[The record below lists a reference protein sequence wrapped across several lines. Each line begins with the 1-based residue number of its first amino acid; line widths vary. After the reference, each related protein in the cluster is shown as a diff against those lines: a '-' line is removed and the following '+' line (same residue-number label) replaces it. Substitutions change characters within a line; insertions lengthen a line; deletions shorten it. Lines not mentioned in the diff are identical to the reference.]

1 MATNQLPGDWDPE
14 LQDGPDDQSISTSP
28 GAASPGMDPLGARL
42 NIVEEKELCRWV
54 NAYVPSYPEA
64 QEEERES
71 RFPVNEDFNRKVVLW
86 EGDITA
92 LNCTAIVNTTNET
105 LTDRNLISE
114 RIFQAAGP
122 DLRAECSN
130 HVKTCRTGE
139 AKMTKGYNLPARYV
153 IHTVGP
159 RYNVKYRTAAE
170 SALFNCYRNSL
181 QLARENSLQSI
192 GLCVVNQP
200 KRGYPPDEGAHI
212 ALRTVRRFLEK
223 YDSSLETVVFAVTD
237 NDEDIYRRIMPLYF
251 PRTKAE
257 EQAVLD
263 EVPTDVGNEEG
274 EPFIQERQI
283 RIMDKPLG
291 AEDSTEA
298 DETFEEGLLGLGGKV
313 GAHGFATMEG
323 DHDKARMQQL
333 QGKNSEEQVLLEQQR
348 RYQRWLKRS
357 KTDDLS
363 DIAALRVLYQSGSD
377 IFGRPVVV
385 IVGRN
390 FPVNVIDLD
399 KALLY
404 FIQVMDPIVSKD
416 YVVVYFHTQST
427 DDNQPELSFLRS
439 AYNLLDN
446 KYKKNLKAF
455 YIVHPTF
462 WSRIVTWFFTTFTA
476 SSIKDKVRSVQSV
489 QELYHTIPPEQLDI
503 PPFVLD
509 HDIQLHGPMSQST
522 SNPDFSSSE
531 DAGNL

>member
-1 MATNQLPGDWDPE
+1 MVQN
-14 LQDGPDDQSISTSP
+14 TS
-28 GAASPGMDPLGARL
+28 GMDPLGARL
-42 NIVEEKELCRWV
+42 NIVEERELCRWA
-54 NAYVPSYPEA
+54 NAYVPSYPDPPAED
-64 QEEERES
+64 RTS
-71 RFPVNEDFNRKVVLW
+71 RFPVNDELNRKVVLW
-86 EGDITA
+86 EGDITT

-130 HVKTCRTGE
+130 HLKTCRTGE
-139 AKMTKGYNLPARYV
+139 AKMTKGYGLPARYV

-223 YDSSLETVVFAVTD
+223 FSSSLETVVFAVTD

-257 EQAVLD
+257 EQAVLEEIPAD
-263 EVPTDVGNEEG
+263 IGNEEG

-283 RIMDKPLG
+283 RIMDKPIG
-291 AEDSTEA
+291 PEDSTEA
-298 DETFEEGLLGLGGKV
+298 DESFEEGLLGLDGVKV
-313 GAHGFATMEG
+313 GAHGFAMMEG
-323 DHDKARMQQL
+323 DHDKARLQQL
-333 QGKNSEEQVLLEQQR
+333 QGKNSDEQILLEQQR

-509 HDIQLHGPMSQST
+509 HDIQLHGPMYSQSN
-522 SNPDFSSSE
+522 SNPDFTTSAE

>member
-1 MATNQLPGDWDPE
+1 MATNQFPE
-14 LQDGPDDQSISTSP
+14 ESTFEPRDDQAASMSTSP
-28 GAASPGMDPLGARL
+28 GAPRSGMDPLGARL
-42 NIVEEKELCRWV
+42 NIVEERELCRWA
-54 NAYVPSYPEA
+54 NAYVPSYPDPPAED
-64 QEEERES
+64 RTS
-71 RFPVNEDFNRKVVLW
+71 RFPVNDELNRKVVLW
-86 EGDITA
+86 EGDITT

-130 HVKTCRTGE
+130 HLKTCRTGE
-139 AKMTKGYNLPARYV
+139 AKMTKGYGLPARYV

-223 YDSSLETVVFAVTD
+223 FSSSLETVVFAVTD

-257 EQAVLD
+257 EQAVLEEIPAD
-263 EVPTDVGNEEG
+263 IGNEEG

-283 RIMDKPLG
+283 RIMDKPIG
-291 AEDSTEA
+291 PEDSTEA
-298 DETFEEGLLGLGGKV
+298 DESFEEGLLGLDGVKV
-313 GAHGFATMEG
+313 GAHGFAMMEG
-323 DHDKARMQQL
+323 DHDKARLQQL
-333 QGKNSEEQVLLEQQR
+333 QGKNSDEQILLEQQR

-476 SSIKDKVRSVQSV
+476 RSMKDRV
-489 QELYHTIPPEQLDI
+489 
-503 PPFVLD
+503 
-509 HDIQLHGPMSQST
+509 
-522 SNPDFSSSE
+522 
-531 DAGNL
+531 